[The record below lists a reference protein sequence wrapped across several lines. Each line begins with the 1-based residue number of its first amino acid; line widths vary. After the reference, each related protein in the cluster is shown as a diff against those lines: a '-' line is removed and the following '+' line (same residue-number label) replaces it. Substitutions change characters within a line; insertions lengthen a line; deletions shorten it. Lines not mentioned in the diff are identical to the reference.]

1 MTAGKRLPHSRQ
13 LPAPGTAA
21 GKGWHARRERDVTQS
36 TLPDLKS
43 LTSPPTPQ
51 LPILVKRADPAA
63 ELPHHLRTPLLG
75 SPCGVWK
82 EISSRLQFPR
92 YGLQFPRYGLLCR
105 TARRLAFFVAG
116 NLGLFDNL
124 ELLLTGSFTTSEVNK
139 RPEVTYEADWVC
151 QGGGTEIETG
161 QGRNSVWRLAA
172 S

>member
-43 LTSPPTPQ
+43 LTPPPTTQ
-51 LPILVKRADPAA
+51 LPILVKCADPAA

-82 EISSRLQFPR
+82 ESAPGSSFL
-92 YGLQFPRYGLLCR
+92 G
-105 TARRLAFFVAG
+105 TAFCAGQHGGWLFFVAG